1 MTRAELRAAIKR
13 YLDRP
18 TLADADVDL
27 WIDITTGKLNTALAE
42 HPRMHTRRLFTL
54 PAGESLLPLPTD
66 LLRLRVLRTGHTVW
80 RLLGAADAGYDSEWG
95 PAYIMRGDV
104 AEVFPC
110 PAEDT
115 TFAMD
120 YHMALGSENWVMDL
134 FPQVYVFGCL
144 VEAAE
149 WLKDAESMASRS
161 ALFASAIDAL
171 LAQGWNEQN
180 STGMRVRA
188 L

>member
-1 MTRAELRAAIKR
+1 MTRAELRAAIKG

-18 TLADADVDL
+18 NLADADVDL
-27 WIDITTGKLNTALAE
+27 WIDITTGKLNTALTE
-42 HPRMHTRRLFTL
+42 HPRMHTRRLFAL

-66 LLRLRVLRTGHTVW
+66 LLRLRVLRTGNTVW
-80 RLLGAADAGYDSEWG
+80 RLLGASDAAYDSNLG

-110 PAEDT
+110 PSEDT

-120 YHMALGSENWVMDL
+120 YHMALSSENWVMEL
-134 FPQVYVFGCL
+134 FPQVYLYGCL
-144 VEAAE
+144 MEAAE
-149 WLKDAESMASRS
+149 WMKDAEAMGARS
-161 ALFASAIDAL
+161 AQFASAIDAL
-171 LAQGWNEQN
+171 LSQGWNEQN
-180 STGMRVRA
+180 ATGMRVRA